1 MIEQT
6 RLKFSG
12 DVIKS
17 EDVDDTICEDIVDD
31 PDHPDD
37 ESEVKR
43 MF

>member
-12 DVIKS
+12 DAIKS
-17 EDVDDTICEDIVDD
+17 EDVDDICEDIVDD

-37 ESEVKR
+37 ESEVKT